1 MKKLVAVAVLSA
13 TLVFGFAALAM
24 AADTIGTISAQQ
36 ILFQHPKFMQ
46 VQGQLRKISEQ
57 KEKEA
62 RDAIEKEK
70 NDQKKQE
77 IFNKKRGELAQQEQ
91 KLMEPLLKDID
102 NAIKK
107 VAEAKK
113 LTVVLEKDAT
123 FYGGVDITKDVLAQL
138 KK

>member
-1 MKKLVAVAVLSA
+1 MRKLVAVVVLSA

-24 AADTIGTISAQQ
+24 ADDTIGTISAQQ
-36 ILFQHPKFMQ
+36 ILLQHPKFRQ
-46 VQGQLRKISEQ
+46 VQDQLKKISEQ

-62 RDAIEKEK
+62 RSAIDKEK
-70 NDQKKQE
+70 SDQKKQE

>member
-1 MKKLVAVAVLSA
+1 MRKLVAVVVLSA
-13 TLVFGFAALAM
+13 TLVFGLAALAM
-24 AADTIGTISAQQ
+24 ADDTIGTISAQQ
-36 ILFQHPKFMQ
+36 ILLQHPKFRQ
-46 VQGQLRKISEQ
+46 VQDQLRKISEQ

-62 RDAIEKEK
+62 RSAIDKEK
-70 NDQKKQE
+70 SDQKKQE